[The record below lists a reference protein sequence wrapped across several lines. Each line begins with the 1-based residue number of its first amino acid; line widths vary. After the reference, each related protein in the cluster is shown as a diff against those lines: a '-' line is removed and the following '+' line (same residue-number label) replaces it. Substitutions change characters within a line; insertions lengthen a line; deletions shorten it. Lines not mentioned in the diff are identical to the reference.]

1 MKPKYLILFL
11 VIILSACF
19 VDCSSPPKLSLLA
32 ANDVIVAF
40 GDSLTFGT
48 GVEQIYSYPAVLGQ
62 MIGRKVVNAG
72 VPGEVTADGL
82 SRLPKV
88 LQQEKPALLILCHGA
103 NDQLRRLNLRKA
115 ADNIKKMISLARHEG
130 VSVVLIA
137 VPAPNLSVSPHVM
150 YGEIAWE
157 LSVPLEEKILS
168 EVLADSKLKSDFI
181 HPNATGYRL
190 MAEAIAALLKKSG
203 AIN

>member
-1 MKPKYLILFL
+1 
-11 VIILSACF
+11 SACF

-48 GVEQIYSYPAVLGQ
+48 GVEQIYSYPTVLGQ

-88 LQQEKPALLILCHGA
+88 LQQKKPALLILCHGA

-115 ADNIKKMISLARHEG
+115 AGNIKKMISLARHEG

-137 VPAPNLSVSPHVM
+137 VPAPNLSVSPHAM

>member
-1 MKPKYLILFL
+1 MKPKYFILFL

-19 VDCSSPPKLSLLA
+19 VDCSSSPKLSLLA

-62 MIGRKVVNAG
+62 IIGRKVVNAG

>member
-19 VDCSSPPKLSLLA
+19 VDCSSSPKLSLLA

-62 MIGRKVVNAG
+62 IIGRKVVNAG

-137 VPAPNLSVSPHVM
+137 VPAPNLSVSPHAM

>member
-1 MKPKYLILFL
+1 MKQKCLILFL
-11 VIILSACF
+11 VIIFSACF
-19 VDCSSPPKLSLLA
+19 VDCSSPPKLPPLVA
-32 ANDVIVAF
+32 DDVIVAF

-48 GVEQIYSYPAVLGQ
+48 GVEQVYSYPAVLGQ
-62 MIGRKVVNAG
+62 MISRKVVNAG
-72 VPGEVTADGL
+72 VQGEVTADGL

-88 LQQEKPALLILCHGA
+88 LHQEKPALLILCHGA

-115 ADNIKKMISLARHEG
+115 ADNIKKMISLARQEG
-130 VSVVLIA
+130 ISVVLIA
-137 VPAPNLSVSPHVM
+137 VPAPSLSVSPHAM
-150 YGEIAWE
+150 YVEIARE

-190 MAEAIAALLKKSG
+190 MAEAIATLLKKSG

>member
-1 MKPKYLILFL
+1 
-11 VIILSACF
+11 
-19 VDCSSPPKLSLLA
+19 
-32 ANDVIVAF
+32 
-40 GDSLTFGT
+40 
-48 GVEQIYSYPAVLGQ
+48 
-62 MIGRKVVNAG
+62 
-72 VPGEVTADGL
+72 
-82 SRLPKV
+82 
-88 LQQEKPALLILCHGA
+88 
-103 NDQLRRLNLRKA
+103 
-115 ADNIKKMISLARHEG
+115 
-130 VSVVLIA
+130 
-137 VPAPNLSVSPHVM
+137 M